1 MIAAPYSIIVKKYK
15 EKNEMAVFTSKYR
28 VYYEDTDA
36 GGVVYYA
43 NFLKFAERSRTDLFR
58 SSGIDHTRLMQE
70 FGCFY
75 VVRKAEVEY
84 LAPGRLDDE
93 ITVETKVIK
102 IGKTSVDMSQDCFN
116 QKGQKLANI
125 NIQIVCVKNEGDRIK
140 SARMPEK
147 LVGFFSEF

>member
-1 MIAAPYSIIVKKYK
+1 MNNV
-15 EKNEMAVFTSKYR
+15 TSKFR

-58 SSGIDHTRLMQE
+58 KSGINHTILAE
-70 FGCFY
+70 KFGCFY

-93 ITVETKVIK
+93 IIVETKVTR
-102 IGKTSVDMSQDCFN
+102 IGRSSVDMSQNCFN
-116 QKGQKLANI
+116 QHGEKLVNVDV
-125 NIQIVCVKNEGDRIK
+125 QIVCVKNDGDKIK
-140 SARMPEK
+140 SAKMPDELK
-147 LVGFFSEF
+147 DFFSEYQL

>member
-1 MIAAPYSIIVKKYK
+1 MIAAPYSILLESIQ
-15 EKNEMAVFTSKYR
+15 EKLHMEAFKSKFR

-58 SSGIDHTRLMQE
+58 SSGIDHTILKE
-70 FGCFY
+70 KFGCFY

-93 ITVETKVIK
+93 ITVETIIK
-102 IGKTSVDMSQDCFN
+102 HVGRSSVVMSQNCFN
-116 QKGQKLANI
+116 QNGEKLADI
-125 NIQIVCVKNEGDRIK
+125 EVLIVCVKNEGEKVK
-140 SARMPEK
+140 SARMPEELLK
-147 LVGFFSEF
+147 FFKS